1 VDWTFV
7 YLMFALKVP
16 IVAAIWLVWWAVK
29 QEPDPYA
36 DERDDGG
43 NQRRRPHPRRPF
55 PRRPRRG
62 PHGDPALPLTAPC
75 AHDGGARPLPRPL
88 GLPDLRA

>member
-1 VDWTFV
+1 MDWTFV

-16 IVAAIWLVWWAVK
+16 IIAAIWLVWWAVK
-29 QEPDPYA
+29 QEPDPLS

-55 PRRPRRG
+55 PGRPRRG
-62 PHGDPALPLTAPC
+62 PHGDPAYPSPPRVRTTV
-75 AHDGGARPLPRPL
+75 ARARSLDR
-88 GLPDLRA
+88 

>member
-7 YLMFALKVP
+7 YLMFILKVP
-16 IVAAIWLVWWAVK
+16 IIGAIWIVWWAVK
-29 QEPDPYA
+29 QEPDPYT

-55 PRRPRRG
+55 PKTPRRG
-62 PHGDPALPLTAPC
+62 PHGEP
-75 AHDGGARPLPRPL
+75 
-88 GLPDLRA
+88 GLPSPPRVRTTVARARSLDR